1 MEGGTMGWQWRVLA
15 NDGMHQSGVQ
25 MLTDAGFFV
34 DTEYRD
40 LGALVATIRDYDA
53 LIVRS
58 ATSLK
63 SNEGRRVLEAGV
75 DRLKVVVR
83 GGTGVDSIDL
93 DAAAQYGIGVLNTP
107 AANATSVAELVFGM
121 MLAYARHI
129 PEANAATQEGN
140 WIKSKLEGK
149 ELRGKTLGIIG
160 CGTIGR
166 EVTQLGLA
174 FHMRVIGYDPVRT
187 PGTSIHYMDSIEE
200 VLRVADYVTIHT
212 PAQGA
217 GKPLIGDEQIRYMKP
232 TAVLINTARGS
243 LVDEGAVA
251 AALREG
257 RLGGVCC
264 DVYTLEKKGQQPFAS
279 PLVGIG
285 QRGVLTPHLGA
296 STVEAQERVAREA
309 AGYIMECLSLTPPMV
324 DGNIYARF
332 ANAQNGSRAPPVD
345 VVFIHQYD
353 RPGVN
358 GEVGTVLGHYDIN
371 INTST
376 VVSLHGGTA
385 LAVYRTDH
393 PVTLDARDQLR
404 TLNGVLRVKDN
415 PLHL

>member
-1 MEGGTMGWQWRVLA
+1 MEWRVLA
-15 NDGMHQSGVQ
+15 NDGMHERGVEK
-25 MLTDAGFFV
+25 LTEAGFKV
-34 DTEYRD
+34 DTEHRD
-40 LGALVATIRDYDA
+40 LDGLVAAIGDYDA

-63 SNEGRRVLEAGV
+63 GDEGMRVFAAGA

-93 DAAAQYGIGVLNTP
+93 NAAAHYGVGVLNTP
-107 AANATSVAELVFGM
+107 AANTTSVAELVFGM

-129 PEANAATQEGN
+129 PEADAATQAGE
-140 WIKSKLEGK
+140 WKKSRLEGT

-160 CGTIGR
+160 CGNIGR
-166 EVTQLGLA
+166 EVAHLGLA
-174 FHMRVIGYDPVRT
+174 FHMTVVGYDPLR
-187 PGTSIHYMDSIEE
+187 PSGTSIHYVDSIEE
-200 VLRVADYVTIHT
+200 VLRGADYVTIHT
-212 PAQGA
+212 PAQRDGR
-217 GKPLIGDEQIRYMKP
+217 PLIDSEQLGYMKR

-243 LVDEGAVA
+243 LINEETVATAV
-251 AALREG
+251 REG

-264 DVYTLEKKGQQPFAS
+264 DVYHQEKKGTQLFTS
-279 PLVGIG
+279 PLIGIG

-296 STVEAQERVAREA
+296 STVEAQERVALEA
-309 AGYIMECLSLTPPMV
+309 AGYIIECLSLDPPQV

-332 ANAQNGSRAPPVD
+332 ANAQNRSRALPVD

-358 GEVGTVLGHYDIN
+358 GEVGTVLGNYDIN
-371 INTST
+371 INTNT
-376 VVSLHGGTA
+376 VVPLREGTA

-393 PVTLDARDQLR
+393 PVTSMARDQLR
-404 TLNGVLRVKDN
+404 TLDGVLRVKNN
-415 PLHL
+415 PLHV